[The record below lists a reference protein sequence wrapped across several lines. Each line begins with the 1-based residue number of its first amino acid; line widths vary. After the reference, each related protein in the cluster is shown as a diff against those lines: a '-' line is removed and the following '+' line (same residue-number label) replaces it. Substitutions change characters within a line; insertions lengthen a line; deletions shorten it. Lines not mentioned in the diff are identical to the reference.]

1 MTPYLDISYAEVF
14 KYLLLALTPLLLCA
28 YWIYSLKKSEKAR
41 KDSEL
46 KLHAIL
52 DNAPIGIWLTDLE
65 GNFTFVNQTY
75 CDAIGL
81 IQKQL
86 IDTSS
91 LMALIGQMK
100 KDNCLASNQAC
111 LRQNEPYIGH
121 ESIILK
127 DGKLHDLEI
136 TKTKLLDSSGEVVGI
151 IGILV
156 DITERKQAEL
166 KLKQSEAH
174 FRFIAESAQ
183 ALIWVADT
191 QMQYTWFNK
200 MWLDFTGRS
209 LEQELEHNWVE
220 SVHPDDLQNCKDCFA
235 SHFEQQQA
243 FTMEYRLKHRD
254 GTYHW
259 ILDNGTPRF
268 SLGGKF
274 EGYIGSSFDI
284 TERKKDEEIIW
295 KQANYD
301 ELTGLPN
308 RRMFQDRLEL
318 EMAKSHREKCSL
330 ALLFID
336 LDRFKA
342 VNDTLGHEVGDL
354 LLIEAS
360 KRIISCVRETDA
372 IARLGGDEF
381 TVILSGLHD
390 TLNTERI
397 TGLIIKKL
405 SQPFNLVEQEVYI
418 TASIGITLF
427 PNDGES
433 ISQLLKNADQAMY
446 RAKKLGRNRFSYFT
460 PAMQDTAQKYLQILT
475 DLRSA
480 IAEQQ
485 FQLHYQPIVD
495 LTTGQ
500 ILKAEALIRW
510 YHPSMGLISPADFIP
525 IAEESG
531 LIIEIGDWVF
541 KNAAQQAK
549 YWLDTYGLTI
559 QISIN
564 KSPVQFQSSE
574 DSTNWIKYLNS
585 LGLLGENIVIEITEG
600 LLMETTESIVRQLL
614 QFRDAHIPV
623 SMDDFG
629 TGYSSLAYLNKFDID
644 FLKIDRSFTRN
655 LSPDS
660 SDMVLSEAII
670 VMAHKLG
677 LKVIAEGIETE
688 EQLQLLKAADCDYGQ
703 GYLFSRPIPADEF
716 IKLLIQNNDSVA
728 N

>member
-1 MTPYLDISYAEVF
+1 
-14 KYLLLALTPLLLCA
+14 
-28 YWIYSLKKSEKAR
+28 
-41 KDSEL
+41 
-46 KLHAIL
+46 
-52 DNAPIGIWLTDLE
+52 
-65 GNFTFVNQTY
+65 
-75 CDAIGL
+75 
-81 IQKQL
+81 
-86 IDTSS
+86 
-91 LMALIGQMK
+91 
-100 KDNCLASNQAC
+100 
-111 LRQNEPYIGH
+111 
-121 ESIILK
+121 
-127 DGKLHDLEI
+127 
-136 TKTKLLDSSGEVVGI
+136 
-151 IGILV
+151 
-156 DITERKQAEL
+156 
-166 KLKQSEAH
+166 
-174 FRFIAESAQ
+174 
-183 ALIWVADT
+183 
-191 QMQYTWFNK
+191 
-200 MWLDFTGRS
+200 
-209 LEQELEHNWVE
+209 
-220 SVHPDDLQNCKDCFA
+220 
-235 SHFEQQQA
+235 
-243 FTMEYRLKHRD
+243 
-254 GTYHW
+254 
-259 ILDNGTPRF
+259 
-268 SLGGKF
+268 
-274 EGYIGSSFDI
+274 
-284 TERKKDEEIIW
+284 
-295 KQANYD
+295 D

>member
-52 DNAPIGIWLTDLE
+52 DSAPIGIWLTDLE

-284 TERKKDEEIIW
+284 TERKKDEGIIW

-688 EQLQLLKAADCDYGQ
+688 EQHQLLKAADCDYGQ